1 MQAKKGNLKR
11 GFVFSGQN
19 SFLVDRI
26 VAVKELIQSLKDEY
40 CRAVFAE
47 EQLHRMAV

>member
-19 SFLVDRI
+19 SFRVDRI
-26 VAVKELIQSLKDEY
+26 VSVKELIQGLREEY
-40 CRAVFAE
+40 GRAIAAE

>member
-19 SFLVDRI
+19 AYRVDRI
-26 VAVKELIQSLKDEY
+26 VSVKELIDSLKQE
-40 CRAVFAE
+40 FAE
-47 EQLHRMAV
+47 AQRTGIEDRRRTG